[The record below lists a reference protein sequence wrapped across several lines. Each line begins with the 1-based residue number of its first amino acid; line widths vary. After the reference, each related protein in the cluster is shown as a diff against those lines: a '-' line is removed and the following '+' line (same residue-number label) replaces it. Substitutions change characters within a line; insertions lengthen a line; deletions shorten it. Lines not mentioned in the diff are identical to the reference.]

1 MNKQNHKIFQWEIKD
16 VITTVLLSVVLI
28 AIQFIVN
35 MVCMANH
42 FISMTLSIGFTMF
55 LCAPV
60 YCLLLYRVKKHGA
73 IFVYMTMVGFLYL
86 MMGNWYLL
94 PFFILMGAICEM
106 ILWKNVHDRQKK
118 QIVTSWTTASFLYN
132 GVNLLPI
139 WFFWTTYYDFAVQ
152 SGMEQSYI
160 DSYRYYFTEPKW
172 VIFILFFTTIS
183 GFLGSSIGMKWMNK
197 HFKKTELL

>member
-1 MNKQNHKIFQWEIKD
+1 MNEKNKWKIKD
-16 VITTVLLSVVLI
+16 VITAVLLSAVLI
-28 AIQFIVN
+28 AIQFAVN

-60 YCLLLYRVKKHGA
+60 YCLLLYRVKKHFVTFIYMA
-73 IFVYMTMVGFLYL
+73 IIGILYL

-94 PFFILMGAICEM
+94 PFFILLGAICEI
-106 ILWKNVHDRQKK
+106 ILWKNIQDRKK
-118 QIVTSWTTASFLYN
+118 NQIIASWTTASLLYN
-132 GVNLLPI
+132 GVNFLPI
-139 WFFWTTYYDFAVQ
+139 WFFWKTYYDFAVQ

-172 VIFILFFTTIS
+172 IVFILFFTTVS
-183 GFLGSSIGMKWMNK
+183 GFFGSLIGIKLMNR
-197 HFKKTELL
+197 HFKKAELL